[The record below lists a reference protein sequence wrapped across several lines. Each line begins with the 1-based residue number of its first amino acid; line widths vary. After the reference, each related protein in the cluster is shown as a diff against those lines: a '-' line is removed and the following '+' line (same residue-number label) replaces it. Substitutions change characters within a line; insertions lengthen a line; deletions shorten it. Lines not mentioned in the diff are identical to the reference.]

1 MCYKLAIPAKENNY
15 SMSSNKLQGRFGE
28 KNSTS
33 NSTGRSDE
41 RIIAAL
47 YRVTENI
54 EMNLE
59 IHARLIFLEPG

>member
-1 MCYKLAIPAKENNY
+1 
-15 SMSSNKLQGRFGE
+15 MSSNKLQGRSGE

-33 NSTGRSDE
+33 NSSGRSDE

-47 YRVTENI
+47 DRVTEKKEI
-54 EMNLE
+54 NLE